1 MLTEAERHHLLV
13 EWNETKT
20 NYPGDKCI
28 HELFEEQVE
37 RTPDALA
44 LVFENEHLTYRELN
58 CRANQLAHY
67 LQGLG
72 AGPEVLVG
80 IFMDRS
86 VEMVIGILGI
96 LKAGG
101 AYVPLD
107 PIYPKERLAFM
118 LEDMRAPVILTQQGL
133 AADLPPNSAKIIY
146 LRAPDE
152 KSEVDDARADENP
165 LSGVKP
171 ENLAYV
177 IYTSGST
184 GKPKGVLV
192 THANVVRLFTATE
205 SWFHFGQGDIWTM
218 FHSHAFDFSV
228 WELWGALLYGGRLVV
243 VPYEVSRSPGAFY
256 ALLVKEGVTVL
267 NQTPSAFKQLMQAE
281 ESLRGEEDISLRLI
295 IFGGEALELQSLK
308 PWIKRHGDKKPQLI
322 NMYGIT
328 ETTVHVTY
336 RPITA
341 EDVQLRRG
349 SVIGIPIPDLQVY
362 VLDRNLQPVPMAVPG
377 ELYVGGAGLARGY
390 LNRPELTSGRFVP
403 NPFSNIPGERLYK
416 SGDVVRYLPDQDLEY
431 LGRTDHQVKIRG
443 FRVELGEI
451 EAMLGRHEAIREVVV
466 MAREDVPGDQRLVAY
481 LVPNEKQTPS
491 VSVLRQYLKEKLP
504 EYMVPNAF
512 MILEK
517 VPLTP
522 NGKIDRKA
530 LPSPTGLRPELESAY
545 VAPRTEIERTIA
557 AIWQAVLRLEKVG
570 IHDNFFEVGGTSLLA
585 TQVISRINKAFQ
597 VDLSLRSFFEDPTI
611 AGLLPTIEKLRN
623 SGAAF
628 QVPPI
633 VPISRESR
641 RQKLST

>member
-504 EYMVPNAF
+504 EYMVPNAYV
-512 MILEK
+512 MVEK
-517 VPLTP
+517 FPLTP

-545 VAPRTEIERTIA
+545 VAPRTEMERTIA

-570 IHDNFFEVGGTSLLA
+570 IHDSFFEVGGYSLLA

-611 AGLLPTIEKLRN
+611 AGLSMGIEETLIKEIEDLPEDEVQR
-623 SGAAF
+623 
-628 QVPPI
+628 I
-633 VPISRESR
+633 VESIV
-641 RQKLST
+641 